1 MRLFRRRN
9 AAGGTPYRSDSD
21 WTVSWSWSKKW
32 RVSSRAAFSSNS
44 GVLLLLLLAGASST
58 DLYGGGG
65 AEAGM
70 DLDPRPGTEVYKGGS
85 RRPCGNGEG
94 VLDTWQNGQ

>member
-21 WTVSWSWSKKW
+21 WTVSWSWSRKW

-44 GVLLLLLLAGASST
+44 GVLLLLLLAGGASST

-70 DLDPRPGTEVYKGGS
+70 DLDPKLGTEVYRGGS
-85 RRPCGNGEG
+85 RRP
-94 VLDTWQNGQ
+94 